1 MSAHWN
7 HVYESR
13 ECDKFS
19 WFEPEPTTSL
29 ELLEELAIA
38 PDDAV
43 LDIGAGESLLADR
56 LAARGYHDLTILDL
70 STTAIAVTLARVG
83 RHDVTAI
90 EADVTTWRPARRYD
104 VWHDRAVLHFIGPP
118 RVRDYVETMHSA
130 LSPGAKVVIG
140 VFAPDGPTTCSGL
153 EVTRYDA
160 DDIAQLLDTGFDI
173 VAARRAR
180 HVTPWGAEQS
190 FQWVAAVRKGRAL
203 SPSTPPRNGD

>member
-160 DDIAQLLDTGFDI
+160 DDIAQLLGTGFDI

>member
-13 ECDKFS
+13 ESDALS

-29 ELLEELAIA
+29 ELLDELAIV

-43 LDIGAGESLLADR
+43 LDIGAGESLLVDR
-56 LAARGYHDLTILDL
+56 LTARGFHDLTILDL
-70 STTAIAVTLARVG
+70 SATALAVTLARVG
-83 RHDVTAI
+83 PHVVTAI
-90 EADVTTWRPARRYD
+90 DADVTTWRPARRYD

-118 RVRDYVETMHSA
+118 RVHDYVETMHSA

-160 DDIAQLLDTGFDI
+160 EDLTQLLGNGFDV

-203 SPSTPPRNGD
+203 SLSTPRRIVD

>member
-7 HVYESR
+7 HVYTSH
-13 ECDKFS
+13 ECDALS
-19 WFEPEPTTSL
+19 WSEPEPTTSL

-38 PDDAV
+38 PDHAV
-43 LDIGAGESLLADR
+43 LDVGAGESLLVDR

-70 STTAIAVTLARVG
+70 SPIALAVTLARVVP
-83 RHDVTAI
+83 HVVTAI

-153 EVTRYDA
+153 NVTRYDA
-160 DDIAQLLDTGFDI
+160 DDIAQLLDTGFEI
-173 VAARRAR
+173 VAQRRAR
-180 HVTPWGAEQS
+180 HVTPWGTEQS
-190 FQWVAAVRKGRAL
+190 FQWVAAVRKGRASTL
-203 SPSTPPRNGD
+203 STPRRNGD

>member
-1 MSAHWN
+1 MTAHWN
-7 HVYESR
+7 HVYASR
-13 ECDKFS
+13 EVDALS
-19 WFEPEPTTSL
+19 WSEPEPTTSL
-29 ELLEELAIA
+29 ELLDELAIT

-70 STTAIAVTLARVG
+70 SAIALGVTLARVDP
-83 RHDVTAI
+83 HVVTAI

-160 DDIAQLLDTGFDI
+160 DDITQLLGNGFDI
-173 VAARRAR
+173 VAQRRTQR
-180 HVTPWGAEQS
+180 VTPWGAEQS
-190 FQWVAAVRKGRAL
+190 FQWVAAVRKGRASTL
-203 SPSTPPRNGD
+203 STPRRNDD